1 MNKLRMNTS
10 EMPRCIVEAF
20 SCFTTLSSYPL
31 VQLSKIS
38 NTPSELFQS
47 VQRPSWPQ
55 ANSKPLLTF
64 KALPLFLCMSERN
77 RRNAIGNLDQGMDI
91 IKISFS
97 EVVFI
102 QLYVPFDCR
111 ACELLFQRV
120 CSEHFIARDTYFTQG
135 EICMVHSQ
143 EAHTTSSLIISYIK
157 QVNREVI

>member
-20 SCFTTLSSYPL
+20 RCFTTLSSYPL
-31 VQLSKIS
+31 AQLSKIS

-64 KALPLFLCMSERN
+64 KASPLLLCTSERN

-91 IKISFS
+91 IKIAFG
-97 EVVFI
+97 EDVFF
-102 QLYVPFDCR
+102 QLYVPFDLR
-111 ACELLFQRV
+111 TREILFKKRVLNTFLLAILVLHKAKFAWCIHKRR
-120 CSEHFIARDTYFTQG
+120 IPR
-135 EICMVHSQ
+135 
-143 EAHTTSSLIISYIK
+143 
-157 QVNREVI
+157 QV